1 MAPSSMN
8 DRMTHSRDRKRKV
21 KVNSYNNPSHLTAMF
36 AMTMVPHLLFLGSL
50 VLCYPGA
57 TAFQALPVAPR
68 HASSTRLYIISGA
81 LKKYREEQ
89 SKKKMPLATREE
101 AKVESPGLR
110 VAASVWKWP
119 SIWPYDKQFFMPP
132 EDIPKPPAMNMNQMA
147 SMMSGI
153 AQPTVPA
160 VQVEPQE
167 ETKLDVWNYWGVE
180 KANVKTEM
188 DPEAIENLKK

>member
-1 MAPSSMN
+1 
-8 DRMTHSRDRKRKV
+8 MTR
-21 KVNSYNNPSHLTAMF
+21 
-36 AMTMVPHLLFLGSL
+36 VPNLLVASL
-50 VLCYPGA
+50 VVFLASSHPGA
-57 TAFQALPVAPR
+57 SAFQAPPASQR
-68 HASSTRLYIISGA
+68 HAESSTRLYIISGA

-89 SKKKMPLATREE
+89 SKKKMPMASREE

-110 VAASVWKWP
+110 VASSVWKWP

-160 VQVEPQE
+160 VALEPE
-167 ETKLDVWNYWGVE
+167 EQTKLDPWQYWGVE
-180 KANVKTEM
+180 KASVKTEM
-188 DPEAIENLKK
+188 DPEAIDKLKQ